1 MPAKPSASMLGNSR
15 VTPRKLTTVAAVLVI
30 CVCLAA
36 AAVALAT
43 QTLMVNARFS
53 PDKLGAPTNLSL
65 TAKFLSSTAG
75 PPSPITKFI
84 LYAPSGMKIDTRG
97 AGTCT
102 AATLEQR
109 GPSGCPV
116 NSRAGFGG
124 GIGSLQLPT
133 ETIHAQYTLDLF
145 FAPSEGGQLKLL
157 VYVSVVKPAGVELVL
172 VAKQIPASKPYG
184 LGFSVEVPPVSTFPG
199 AADASVES
207 AFVTVG
213 GSNVAYFKTV
223 HGKRKLVSLRGIIVP
238 RKCPAGGFL
247 TEGTVNFAD
256 GSTLTVH
263 PTIPCPAA

>member
-1 MPAKPSASMLGNSR
+1 MPAKSDAPTLSNSR
-15 VTPRKLTTVAAVLVI
+15 ATSRKLATLAAVLVI
-30 CVCLAA
+30 CVCLAI

-43 QTLMVNARFS
+43 QTLQVNAHFS

-65 TAKFLSSTAG
+65 TAKFVSSTAG
-75 PPSPITKFI
+75 PPSPVTKFI
-84 LYAPSGMKIDTRG
+84 LYAPAGMEIDTRG

-109 GPSGCPV
+109 GPSGCPTS
-116 NSRAGFGG
+116 SRAGFGG
-124 GIGSLQLPT
+124 GIGVLQLPT

-145 FAPSEGGQLKLL
+145 FAPKESGRLRLL

-207 AFVTVG
+207 AFVTLG

-238 RKCPAGGFL
+238 KTCPAGGFP
-247 TEGTVNFAD
+247 TEGTVDFAD

-263 PTIPCPAA
+263 PTIPCP

>member
-1 MPAKPSASMLGNSR
+1 MAQAGKSR
-15 VTPRKLTTVAAVLVI
+15 ATSHKLVTLSAVLI
-30 CVCLAA
+30 ACVCLAV

-43 QTLMVNARFS
+43 QTLMVNARFT

-65 TAKFLSSTAG
+65 TAKFISGNGSV
-75 PPSPITKFI
+75 PSPITKFI
-84 LYAPSGMKIDTRG
+84 LYAPAGMGIDTRG
-97 AGTCT
+97 AGICT

-109 GPSGCPV
+109 GPSGCPAD
-116 NSRAGFGG
+116 SRAGFGG
-124 GIGSLQLPT
+124 GIGVLQLPT

-145 FAPSEGGQLKLL
+145 FAPMESGRLKLL
-157 VYVSVVKPAGVELVL
+157 VYVSVVKPTGVEFVL
-172 VAKQIPASKPYG
+172 VARQIPASKPYG

-223 HGKRKLVSLRGIIVP
+223 HGKRKLVSLKGIIVP
-238 RKCPAGGFL
+238 KRCPTGGFP
-247 TEGTVNFAD
+247 TEGMVNFAD

-263 PTIPCPAA
+263 PTIPCPRS

>member
-1 MPAKPSASMLGNSR
+1 MRSKSR
-15 VTPRKLTTVAAVLVI
+15 VMSRKLAAVAAVLVI
-30 CVCLAA
+30 CVCLAT
-36 AAVALAT
+36 AVALAA
-43 QTLMVNARFS
+43 QTLVVNARFS

-65 TAKFLSSTAG
+65 TAKFISNTAG

-84 LYAPSGMKIDTRG
+84 LYAPSGMGIDTRG
-97 AGTCT
+97 AGTCVP
-102 AATLEQR
+102 ATLEQK
-109 GPSGCPV
+109 GPSGCPA

-124 GIGSLQLPT
+124 GIGVLQLPT

-145 FAPSEGGQLKLL
+145 FAPSESGRLKLL
-157 VYVSVVKPAGVELVL
+157 VYVSVIKPAGVQLVL

-223 HGKRKLVSLRGIIVP
+223 RGKRKLVSLRGIIVP
-238 RKCPAGGFL
+238 KKCSAGGFP
-247 TEGTVNFAD
+247 TEGTVDFAD